1 MLYCDGMNSP
11 ESTRI
16 LDAAIVGGGPAGLA
30 AAVYLG
36 RFLRSSLVFDSG
48 EARAKLIPRTHN
60 CPGFPDGV
68 TGEELLSRL
77 RKQATTYGAQFVAAT
92 VERIERQGEH
102 FVLSTGA
109 ETFEARCL
117 ILATG
122 IVDKMPPLPGLE
134 DAIASGTVRLC
145 PICDAY
151 EAQGKRIGIIGPD
164 ELALR
169 EAIFLKDYSPHVTL
183 LFRDGDEISGTVRQ
197 EAAARQI
204 EVLDRV
210 ERVVPRDDSFEI
222 MTSADAP
229 PRAFDLLY
237 PSMGCNVRSELAVSL
252 GAACDEDGYVAVDE
266 HLQTTVPGLFAIG
279 DLAKALNQI
288 AVGFGHAA
296 LASTHIHN
304 ILRHSAKPNGSEVSA

>member
-1 MLYCDGMNSP
+1 MNSP

-36 RFLRSSLVFDSG
+36 RFLRSSLIFDSG

-77 RKQATTYGAQFVAAT
+77 RKQATTYGAQFVEAT
-92 VERIERQGEH
+92 VERIERQGER

-122 IVDKMPPLPGLE
+122 IVDKTPPMPGLE
-134 DAIASGTVRLC
+134 DAIASGMVRLC

-169 EAIFLKDYSPHVTL
+169 EAIFLKDYSPHGTP
-183 LFRDGDEISGTVRQ
+183 LFRDGNEISEAVRQ

-204 EVLDRV
+204 EVMDRV

-222 MTSADAP
+222 MSNAVLR
-229 PRAFDLLY
+229 RAHSTCFI
-237 PSMGCNVRSELAVSL
+237 PQW
-252 GAACDEDGYVAVDE
+252 AAMCARN
-266 HLQTTVPGLFAIG
+266 LP
-279 DLAKALNQI
+279 
-288 AVGFGHAA
+288 
-296 LASTHIHN
+296 LASARPATKMAMWPSTN
-304 ILRHSAKPNGSEVSA
+304 ICRQRCRGSLQSAIWRRH